1 MSYLGWTNLVDPGPE
16 ELSEIVP
23 EDLHPIAQER
33 LTRDRGFEEIIFPR
47 LDSDDH
53 YLFGELAYPVWEIT
67 APRDDEEINILN
79 YDLGSISVRVMF
91 DFDHFVT
98 ILRTPDDLPNNVS
111 LPDLSATT
119 GDPKRTSSSGVC
131 FVSLMTFIAQHTHT
145 MLEDL
150 MVETDKIGQVFINEG
165 QPDKN
170 CRKKISHLRSMY
182 LEMQTMIEPTLQLVD
197 DIISDKLDLYIRD
210 ESGETTQEIFPREI
224 EIYLIDVRSRLRHDL
239 LRAQFGLEEVV
250 TLSANLSDHLDR
262 MTARHGNRLS
272 AIVSIMLLPT
282 FVVGLY
288 GMNIDAG
295 YFPEFGWING
305 YLFAWVLIGGLTL
318 GQIIL
323 FRKWKWL

>member
-1 MSYLGWTNLVDPGPE
+1 MTRNVWTHLVDPSAE
-16 ELSEIVP
+16 ELSSVVP
-23 EDLHPIAQER
+23 EDLHPTAHER
-33 LTRDRGFEEIIFPR
+33 LTRSLGFEEIVFPR
-47 LDSDDH
+47 LDSDDQ
-53 YLFGELAYPVWEIT
+53 YLFGEFAYPVWEIT
-67 APRDDEEINILN
+67 STTRDEDTDILN
-79 YDLGSISVRVMF
+79 YNLGTISIRVMF
-91 DFDHFVT
+91 NFDQFVT
-98 ILRTPDDLPNNVS
+98 ILRTPDDLPASVS
-111 LPDLSATT
+111 LPDLGSIESTA
-119 GDPKRTSSSGVC
+119 KNASSGNH
-131 FVSLMTFIAQHTHT
+131 FVSLMTFVAQSTQVLLDDLFAET
-145 MLEDL
+145 EKLE
-150 MVETDKIGQVFINEG
+150 EVFITGE
-165 QPDKN
+165 QPDSN

-182 LEMQTMIEPTLQLVD
+182 LELQTMVEPTLRLVES
-197 DIISDKLDLYIRD
+197 IIRD
-210 ESGETTQEIFPREI
+210 ELDLTTKNEAGKVTREIFPREI

-239 LRAQFGLEEVV
+239 LRTQFGLEEVV